1 MAARKQTFKPVKF
14 IEVYLWGILA
24 GKIVPD
30 TNRGAYAFRYDD
42 DFRRLGIEPSP
53 LMMPVRDL
61 VNWTFPNLSKETFRG
76 LPPLISD
83 ALPDNFGNSLIEGY
97 LASFYG
103 MNRQDIKP
111 LDRLAYMGS
120 RGMGALHFKPPRGEV
135 KGASAIELEGLV
147 LEARKALSGSL
158 EDAHAADS
166 LRHIIDVGTSAGG
179 ARPKAVICWNPITKE
194 IRSGQ
199 FDAPEGFE
207 HWLIKF
213 DIDQGQLNQGQ
224 DFGRIEYAYHLMA
237 LAAGINMT
245 ECRLEEEGGRAHF
258 MTRRF
263 DREGGSG
270 KHHAQTLCA
279 MAHLDFNQRATHS
292 YEQMFQAIIALNLP
306 DEDLYEAY
314 RRMVFNVLARNC
326 DDHTKNTS
334 FILKKGQAW
343 RLAPAYDVTFAH
355 NPSGGWTSQH
365 LMSVN
370 GRFRDFSKDDLLAV
384 SDPYSIGPAKRIFDQ
399 VRSAI
404 SRWPEFAD
412 QAGLPTVKAQE
423 IQSMHLRL

>member
-1 MAARKQTFKPVKF
+1 
-14 IEVYLWGILA
+14 
-24 GKIVPD
+24 
-30 TNRGAYAFRYDD
+30 
-42 DFRRLGIEPSP
+42 
-53 LMMPVRDL
+53 
-61 VNWTFPNLSKETFRG
+61 
-76 LPPLISD
+76 
-83 ALPDNFGNSLIEGY
+83 
-97 LASFYG
+97 
-103 MNRQDIKP
+103 
-111 LDRLAYMGS
+111 
-120 RGMGALHFKPPRGEV
+120 
-135 KGASAIELEGLV
+135 
-147 LEARKALSGSL
+147 
-158 EDAHAADS
+158 
-166 LRHIIDVGTSAGG
+166 
-179 ARPKAVICWNPITKE
+179 
-194 IRSGQ
+194 
-199 FDAPEGFE
+199 
-207 HWLIKF
+207 
-213 DIDQGQLNQGQ
+213 
-224 DFGRIEYAYHLMA
+224 
-237 LAAGINMT
+237 
-245 ECRLEEEGGRAHF
+245 

-279 MAHLDFNQRATHS
+279 MAHLDFNQRKTHS